1 MTASYYRCMTN
12 PRTNPERELMGILG
26 SLDNTSE
33 EMSWWNA
40 EFKKLG
46 MDAALSRYPTE
57 VDTLPERLSE
67 MFHFDRRGY
76 IVGKGLQEAI
86 IPLLDYIDSSVE
98 LALNGSEGEGTV
110 DTVHNAGGVMTGYF
124 CDGNRK
130 KRWTIWHKS

>member
-1 MTASYYRCMTN
+1 MTN

-40 EFKKLG
+40 EFKRLG
-46 MDAALSRYPTE
+46 IDAALSRYPTDPE
-57 VDTLPERLSE
+57 TLPERLSE

-76 IVGKGLQEAI
+76 IVGFALQEAI
-86 IPLLDYIDSSVE
+86 IPLLDHIDESAAE
-98 LALNGSEGEGTV
+98 KGIV

-124 CDGNRK
+124 CDADRV
-130 KRWTIWHKS
+130 KRWKIWSLI

>member
-1 MTASYYRCMTN
+1 MTN

-33 EMSWWNA
+33 EMSWWNE

-76 IVGKGLQEAI
+76 IVGFALQKAI
-86 IPLLDYIDSSVE
+86 IPLLDSIDSSVG
-98 LALNGSEGEGTV
+98 LALSEGEGEGRV
-110 DTVHNAGGVMTGYF
+110 DTVCNVGGVMTGYF
-124 CDGNRK
+124 CDGNRQ
-130 KRWTIWHKS
+130 KRWTIWHQ

>member
-1 MTASYYRCMTN
+1 MTN
-12 PRTNPERELMGILG
+12 PRTNPDRELMGILG

-33 EMSWWNA
+33 VMSWWNA
-40 EFKKLG
+40 EFLRLG

-86 IPLLDYIDSSVE
+86 VPLLDHIDESAV
-98 LALNGSEGEGTV
+98 GKGTV

-124 CDGNRK
+124 CDADRE